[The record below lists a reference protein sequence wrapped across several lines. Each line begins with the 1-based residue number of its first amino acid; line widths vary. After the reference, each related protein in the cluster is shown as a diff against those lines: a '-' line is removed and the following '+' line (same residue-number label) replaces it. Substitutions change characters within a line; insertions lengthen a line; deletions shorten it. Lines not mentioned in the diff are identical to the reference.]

1 MAGHGGPLS
10 WDGSEA
16 KQLWQGAKLDRLKLD
31 PPMAGHGWPLSWAG
45 LEAKQLGQGAKVD
58 HLKLDTPITIHAHS
72 SKASSHCATTESVS
86 QVMLLIIKRRGGSL
100 RREPIAYH

>member
-16 KQLWQGAKLDRLKLD
+16 KQLWQEAKFDHLSLN

-45 LEAKQLGQGAKVD
+45 LEAKASPNIASHGQQLFN
-58 HLKLDTPITIHAHS
+58 
-72 SKASSHCATTESVS
+72 
-86 QVMLLIIKRRGGSL
+86 
-100 RREPIAYH
+100 